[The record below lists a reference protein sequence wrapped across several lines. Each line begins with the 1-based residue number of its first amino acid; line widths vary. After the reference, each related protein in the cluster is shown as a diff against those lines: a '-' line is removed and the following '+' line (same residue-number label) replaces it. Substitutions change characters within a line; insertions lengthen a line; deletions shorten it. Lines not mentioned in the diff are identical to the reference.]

1 LLLFFFKK
9 KEKPIPSPP
18 PLDNSLPHRSDHS
31 HQPVVLLHRIPH
43 RLHPPLPPPRR
54 PQIDQ
59 PGQAEMSREVTMVRC
74 LYPQRNAE
82 VVLHAIGLGDAIT
95 SPPSAPQRTG
105 SHIRLF
111 EPSFEWRQRHRA
123 LEVIDGGGGGAAG
136 GSLVVCSR
144 RLGESPEITL
154 VEEVERV
161 FSANRQCDGGD
172 LGAVSLLILLLSGN
186 LTYVERLV
194 NPVWA
199 SWSRRRSL
207 LVELGSLGESP
218 EVALVVDV
226 DGSGLGEGGSRGGVD
241 QGTDVIVEV
250 AHEAIN

>member
-1 LLLFFFKK
+1 
-9 KEKPIPSPP
+9 
-18 PLDNSLPHRSDHS
+18 
-31 HQPVVLLHRIPH
+31 
-43 RLHPPLPPPRR
+43 
-54 PQIDQ
+54 
-59 PGQAEMSREVTMVRC
+59 M
-74 LYPQRNAE
+74 
-82 VVLHAIGLGDAIT
+82 
-95 SPPSAPQRTG
+95 
-105 SHIRLF
+105 
-111 EPSFEWRQRHRA
+111 A
-123 LEVIDGGGGGAAG
+123 LEVIDGGGGGAAE
-136 GSLVVCSR
+136 SLVVCIR
-144 RLGESPEITL
+144 RLGESPEVIL

-226 DGSGLGEGGSRGGVD
+226 DGSGPLALFTEHHSALSHTGDAQKHRTGAEHGRKAAVRNMKKQTNKQNIERGSG
-241 QGTDVIVEV
+241 
-250 AHEAIN
+250 